1 MDMETVFR
9 YLAPPTRCGYLPDQ
23 VWRLE
28 YEQVS
33 ALTAGEYM
41 ERMRQGWRRF
51 GGMLFR
57 PRCPACSACRSL
69 RVLVEQF
76 RPDRS
81 QRRNR
86 QLNENVVQVHIG
98 RPSVTRAKLDL
109 YDRFHAFQTDLKGWP
124 EHEPK
129 DADDYARSFVEN
141 PFATLEW
148 CYTIEDRLVGVG
160 YVDDLPGGLSAIY
173 FFYDPEERERGLG
186 TWNVLSIIE
195 HARQRGIPHV
205 YLGYYVADCGSMAY
219 KARFGPN
226 QVRESDGVW
235 RDFR

>member
-1 MDMETVFR
+1 METVFR
-9 YLAPPTRCGYLPDQ
+9 YLAPPSRCGYLPDQ

-33 ALTAGEYM
+33 AMTAAEYL

-57 PRCPACSACRSL
+57 PRCPACTACRSL
-69 RVLVEQF
+69 RVVVDRFQ
-76 RPDRS
+76 PDRS

-86 QLNENVVQVHIG
+86 KLNEREVEVHIG
-98 RPSVTRAKLDL
+98 TPSVTRAKLEL
-109 YDRFHAFQTDLKGWP
+109 YDRYHAFQTDFKDWP

-129 DADDYARSFVEN
+129 DPEEYRRSFVEN

-148 CYTIEDRLVGVG
+148 CYTIGDRLVGVG

-186 TWNVLSIIE
+186 TWNVLSVIE
-195 HARQRGIPHV
+195 YARQRGIPHV
-205 YLGYYVADCGSMAY
+205 YLGYYVADCRSMAY

-226 QVRESDGVW
+226 QLRDGDGVW